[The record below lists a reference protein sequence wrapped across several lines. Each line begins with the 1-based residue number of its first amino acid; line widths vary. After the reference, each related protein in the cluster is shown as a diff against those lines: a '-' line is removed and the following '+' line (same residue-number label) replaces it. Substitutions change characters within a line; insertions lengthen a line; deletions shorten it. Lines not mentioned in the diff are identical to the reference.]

1 MEYSDDLDD
10 TGDDDFGMGRWVHN
24 PSNFHGYPRL
34 SDMRSD
40 RGFSGNHTRSSRSVS
55 QPPLNYYSSACD
67 LPHLHSVKVQAKESV
82 SPLFFY
88 LPLQVRWP
96 HCDVKGFYRVQ
107 MVEICAMFV
116 LRLLQDTGGKTRLIQ
131 ETKKSKERAEKKR
144 LKKLVGTIVSKR
156 RML

>member
-1 MEYSDDLDD
+1 M
-10 TGDDDFGMGRWVHN
+10 
-24 PSNFHGYPRL
+24 
-34 SDMRSD
+34 
-40 RGFSGNHTRSSRSVS
+40 
-55 QPPLNYYSSACD
+55 
-67 LPHLHSVKVQAKESV
+67 
-82 SPLFFY
+82 
-88 LPLQVRWP
+88 
-96 HCDVKGFYRVQ
+96 KGFYRVQ